1 MQKNPFSQI
10 KKDLVKLAQ
19 IAIDLGSS
27 APDFH
32 QVAAEKTVLRV
43 LKTYR
48 FKKRELPK
56 FKSISL

>member
-1 MQKNPFSQI
+1 MNKNPFGLI
-10 KKDLVKLAQ
+10 KKDLIKLSQ
-19 IAIDLGSS
+19 IAIDLGGS

-32 QVAAEKTVLRV
+32 QVAAEKAILRV

-56 FKSISL
+56 FKSI